1 MLYGAGFFMG
11 LLIVFFFLG
20 GKKASCNWLPND
32 RILNLIR
39 KKELSFQPGIHERIR
54 EYGIDST
61 DIIKILQYGDVDF
74 SNSQTKNDPCR
85 FYLIEG
91 SGDQKDLWIKVD
103 VCDSIATVSEL
114 TKKR

>member
-39 KKELSFQPGIHERIR
+39 KKELTFDPVIHERIR
-54 EYGIDST
+54 EYGIDSMA
-61 DIIKILQYGDVDF
+61 IIKILQNGDVDF
-74 SNSQTKNDPCR
+74 SKSQTKNDPCR
-85 FYLIEG
+85 FYMIEG
-91 SGDQKDLWIKVD
+91 IGDQKDLLIKVD

-114 TKKR
+114 SQKK